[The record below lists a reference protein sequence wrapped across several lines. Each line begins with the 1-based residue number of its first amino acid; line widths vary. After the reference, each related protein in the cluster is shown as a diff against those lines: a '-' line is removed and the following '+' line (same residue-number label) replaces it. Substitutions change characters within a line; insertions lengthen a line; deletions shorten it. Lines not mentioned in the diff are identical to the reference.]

1 MIVLEQGKHRSFNCR
16 SILQMSYD
24 VIMLLK

>member
-1 MIVLEQGKHRSFNCR
+1 MIVLEQGKHKSFNCR
-16 SILQMSYD
+16 SSLQISYD